1 MRSILLSLIVHTRA
15 GLNHLYEAMNSRQP
29 EWFTNRSGHSS
40 FRPEVVPDS
49 GGFKAV
55 ISRRTGYCSHDWQYQ
70 QCAATAGRFASARM
84 AMKAGREMAQQL
96 AVLRYRFD

>member
-1 MRSILLSLIVHTRA
+1 MNSILLSLIVHATA
-15 GLNHLYEAMNSRQP
+15 GLNRLYTAMSSRQS

-40 FRPEVVPDS
+40 FRPEVVPDD

-55 ISRRTGYCSHDWQYQ
+55 ISRRTGYSTRDWQYQ
-70 QCAATAGRFASARM
+70 QCASAGRFASARM

-96 AVLRYRFD
+96 ADLRYRFD